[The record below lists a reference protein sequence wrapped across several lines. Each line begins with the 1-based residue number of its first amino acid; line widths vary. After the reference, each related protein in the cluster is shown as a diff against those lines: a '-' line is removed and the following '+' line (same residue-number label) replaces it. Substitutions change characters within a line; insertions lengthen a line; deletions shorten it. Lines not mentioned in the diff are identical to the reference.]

1 VFIPIR
7 DYIPARKTPVVTYA
21 LLAFNVLVWLW
32 QYGLMLSGAAWV
44 IPGYGMVPA
53 RLSLDPTGEAFTL
66 LSSRFM
72 HGDWLHLGGNML
84 FLHVFGDN
92 VEDALGAPRF
102 FGFYLLCGVVASL
115 GHYLVD
121 PGSQAPLV
129 GASGAIFG
137 VLGAYMVLYP
147 RAPVSVF
154 NPYFLLWFFIGP
166 VPVFPAWF
174 VAGGYFVLDLVRGYF
189 SLGVEGGSG
198 IAYFAHVA
206 GFAAPDGKITCG
218 ESAEHCEKLRAVAG
232 AASAG
237 PCQKPLFA
245 PFKE

>member
-1 VFIPIR
+1 
-7 DYIPARKTPVVTYA
+7 
-21 LLAFNVLVWLW
+21 
-32 QYGLMLSGAAWV
+32 
-44 IPGYGMVPA
+44 MVPA

-66 LSSRFM
+66 LSSMFM

-92 VEDALGAPRF
+92 VEDALGRLRF
-102 FGFYLLCGVVASL
+102 LAFYLVCGIVASL
-115 GHYLVD
+115 GHYLAD
-121 PGSQAPLV
+121 PTSQAPLV

-147 RAPVSVF
+147 RAPVTVF

-174 VAGGYFVLDLVRGYF
+174 VAGGYFVLDLLRGYF
-189 SLGVEGGSG
+189 SLGSEGSGG

-206 GFAAPDGKITCG
+206 GFAAGLLIVRWWAKAHTGSSDPDV
-218 ESAEHCEKLRAVAG
+218 RWRPPP
-232 AASAG
+232 AG
-237 PCQKPLFA
+237 PPSPTEWRGLRRR
-245 PFKE
+245 